1 MYRKLF
7 LTKGLLLKTLDL
19 LPQILA
25 VNYYSFLTF
34 SHKHHPIDFLFQPPL
49 IATDALALANER
61 IANP

>member
-1 MYRKLF
+1 M
-7 LTKGLLLKTLDL
+7 LKTLDL